1 MTSESLRILELRSV
15 RGTGGGP
22 EKTILLGAQRAD
34 RRRFPVTV
42 CYIRDRRDR
51 TFGIA
56 ERAARLGI
64 DYVEIEERGSFD
76 VSIWPA
82 LRTLVR
88 DRGIDIVH
96 AHDYKTDL
104 LALLLARVEGT
115 IPLATAHGWTG
126 HSLKERLLYYALD
139 KQLLR
144 AFPRTIAVSSEIRSE
159 LLRHRVRADR
169 VSTVLNGIDYRAFRR
184 DRSIESAVRSELGL
198 SPADIVVGSVGRLEP
213 QKRFDLLIHACEM
226 LQRRWPRL
234 RLMIAGDGGERA
246 RLEAL
251 AGRMLASGTWQLC
264 GHTGDVARLHH
275 AFDVFV
281 QSSDYE
287 GTSNAVLEAMA
298 LETPIVATSAGG
310 TAEMIENGVH
320 GVVVGC
326 GDAIEL
332 ATAISQT
339 LFDRS
344 ARAARAARAR
354 QRVETVLSFDE
365 RVATVERIYADL
377 AQMFP
382 RPAGPRPAGPAL
394 EERCA

>member
-1 MTSESLRILELRSV
+1 MTSKPVRILELRSV

-22 EKTILLGAQRAD
+22 EKTILLGAQRAAQ
-34 RRRFPVTV
+34 RFPVTV
-42 CYIRDRRDR
+42 CYIRDSRDT

-64 DYVEIEERGSFD
+64 DYVEIQERGSFD
-76 VSIWPA
+76 RSIWPA

-88 DRGIDIVH
+88 ERRIDVVH

-144 AFPRTIAVSSEIRSE
+144 AFPRTIAVSSEIRAE
-159 LLRHRVRADR
+159 LVRHRVRADR
-169 VSTVLNGIDYRAFRR
+169 VTTVLNGIDYRAFRR
-184 DRSIESAVRSELGL
+184 DRSIESAVRRELGL
-198 SPADIVVGSVGRLEP
+198 AADDIVIGSVGRLEP
-213 QKRFDLLIHACEM
+213 QKRFDLLIQACEA
-226 LQRRWPRL
+226 LQRQWPRL
-234 RLMIAGDGGERA
+234 RLVIAGDGSERA

-251 AGRMLASGTWQLC
+251 AAGTLAAGTWQLC
-264 GHTGDVARLHH
+264 GHRGDVARLHH
-275 AFDVFV
+275 ALDVFV

-298 LETPIVATSAGG
+298 LETPIVATAAGG

-320 GVVVGC
+320 GLVVRC
-326 GDAIEL
+326 GDAVEL
-332 ATAISQT
+332 ATAMSQT
-339 LFDRS
+339 LLQPQ
-344 ARAARAARAR
+344 ARDERVAGARR
-354 QRVETVLSFDE
+354 RVETVLSFDE

-377 AQMFP
+377 AERFR
-382 RPAGPRPAGPAL
+382 RPTGPRPDGPELA
-394 EERCA
+394 ERCA

>member
-1 MTSESLRILELRSV
+1 MTNDSLRILELRSV

-22 EKTILLGAQRAD
+22 EKTILLGAQRAG
-34 RRRFPVTV
+34 RRFPVTV
-42 CYIRDRRDR
+42 CYIRDARDR
-51 TFGIA
+51 VFGIA

-76 VSIWPA
+76 ISIVKA
-82 LRTLVR
+82 LRKLVR
-88 DRGIDIVH
+88 ERRIDVVH

-104 LALLLARVEGT
+104 LALLLARTEGT

-144 AFPRTIAVSSEIRSE
+144 AFPRAIAVSSEIRSE

-169 VSTVLNGIDYRAFRR
+169 VQTVLNGIDYRAFRR
-184 DRSIESAVRSELGL
+184 DRAIESTARAELGL
-198 SPADIVVGSVGRLEP
+198 TRTDIVIGSVGRLEP
-213 QKRFDLLIHACEM
+213 QKRFDLLIQACAM
-226 LQRRWPRL
+226 LQPRWPAL
-234 RLMIAGDGGERA
+234 RLVIAGDGSERE
-246 RLEAL
+246 RLAAL
-251 AGRMLASGTWQLC
+251 AAKSLARGTWNLC

-275 AFDVFV
+275 ALDIFV

-298 LETPIVATSAGG
+298 LETPIVATAAGG
-310 TAEMIENGVH
+310 TAEMIESGVH
-320 GVVVGC
+320 GLVVGC

-332 ATAISQT
+332 ATAMSQT
-339 LFDRS
+339 LLEPR
-344 ARAARAARAR
+344 ARAARVVRAR
-354 QRVETVLSFDE
+354 ERVETVLSFDE

-377 AQMFP
+377 AETFR
-382 RPAGPRPAGPAL
+382 RPAGPRPEGPAL
-394 EERCA
+394 AERCA

>member
-1 MTSESLRILELRSV
+1 MTNDSLRILELRSV

-22 EKTILLGAQRAD
+22 EKTILLGAQRAG
-34 RRRFPVTV
+34 RRFPVTV
-42 CYIRDRRDR
+42 CYIRDARDR
-51 TFGIA
+51 VFGIA

-76 VSIWPA
+76 ISIVKA
-82 LRTLVR
+82 LRKLVR
-88 DRGIDIVH
+88 ERRIDVVH

-104 LALLLARVEGT
+104 LALLLARTEGT

-144 AFPRTIAVSSEIRSE
+144 AFPRAIAVSSEIRSE

-169 VSTVLNGIDYRAFRR
+169 VQTVLNGIDYRAFRR
-184 DRSIESAVRSELGL
+184 DRAIESTARAELGL
-198 SPADIVVGSVGRLEP
+198 TRTDIVIGSVGRLEP
-213 QKRFDLLIHACEM
+213 QKRFDLLIQACAM
-226 LQRRWPRL
+226 LQPRWPAL
-234 RLMIAGDGGERA
+234 RLVIAGDGSERE

-251 AGRMLASGTWQLC
+251 AAKSLARGTWNLC

-275 AFDVFV
+275 ALDIFV

-298 LETPIVATSAGG
+298 LETPIVATAAGG
-310 TAEMIENGVH
+310 TAEMIESGVH
-320 GVVVGC
+320 GLVVGC

-332 ATAISQT
+332 ATAMSQT
-339 LFDRS
+339 LLEPR
-344 ARAARAARAR
+344 ARAARVVRAR
-354 QRVETVLSFDE
+354 ERVETVLSFDE

-377 AQMFP
+377 AETFR
-382 RPAGPRPAGPAL
+382 RPAGPRPKGPAL
-394 EERCA
+394 AERCA

>member
-1 MTSESLRILELRSV
+1 MTNDSLRILELRSV

-22 EKTILLGAQRAD
+22 EKTILLGAQRAG
-34 RRRFPVTV
+34 RRFPVTV
-42 CYIRDRRDR
+42 CYIRDARDR
-51 TFGIA
+51 VFGIA

-76 VSIWPA
+76 ISILKA
-82 LRTLVR
+82 LRNLVR
-88 DRGIDIVH
+88 ERRIDVVH

-104 LALLLARVEGT
+104 LALLLARTEGT

-144 AFPRTIAVSSEIRSE
+144 AFPRAIAVSSEIRSE

-169 VSTVLNGIDYRAFRR
+169 VQTVLNGIDYRAFRR
-184 DRSIESAVRSELGL
+184 DRAIESTARAELGL
-198 SPADIVVGSVGRLEP
+198 TRTDIVIGSVGRLEP
-213 QKRFDLLIHACEM
+213 QKRFDLLIQACAM
-226 LQRRWPRL
+226 LQPRWPAL
-234 RLMIAGDGGERA
+234 RLVIAGDGSERE

-251 AGRMLASGTWQLC
+251 AAKSLTRGTWNFC

-275 AFDVFV
+275 ALDVFV

-298 LETPIVATSAGG
+298 LETPIVATAAGG
-310 TAEMIENGVH
+310 TAEMIESGVH
-320 GVVVGC
+320 GLVVGC

-332 ATAISQT
+332 ATAMSQT
-339 LFDRS
+339 LLEPR
-344 ARAARAARAR
+344 ARAARVVRAR
-354 QRVETVLSFDE
+354 ERVETVLSFDE

-377 AQMFP
+377 AEMFR
-382 RPAGPRPAGPAL
+382 RPAGPRPEGPAL
-394 EERCA
+394 AERCA

>member
-22 EKTILLGAQRAD
+22 EKTILLGAQRAA
-34 RRRFPVTV
+34 RRFPVTV
-42 CYIRDRRDR
+42 CYIRDARDR

-56 ERAARLGI
+56 ERASRLGI
-64 DYVEIEERGSFD
+64 DYVEITERGSFD

-82 LRTLVR
+82 LRRLVR
-88 DRGIDIVH
+88 DRGIDVVH

-104 LALLLARVEGT
+104 LALLLARAEGT
-115 IPLATAHGWTG
+115 IPVATAHGWTG

-144 AFPRTIAVSSEIRSE
+144 AFPRTIAVSSEIKSE
-159 LLRHRVRADR
+159 LLRHRVRSDR
-169 VSTVLNGIDYRAFRR
+169 VRTVLNGIDYRAFHR
-184 DRSIESAVRSELGL
+184 DRSIEPTVRRELGL
-198 SPADIVVGSVGRLEP
+198 SPGDVVIGSVGRLEP
-213 QKRFDLLIHACEM
+213 QKRFDLLIHACEI

-234 RLMIAGDGGERA
+234 RLVIAGDGSERA
-246 RLEAL
+246 RLEAR
-251 AGRMLASGTWQLC
+251 AARMLAHGTWQFC
-264 GHTGDVARLHH
+264 GHTGNVARLHH

-320 GVVVGC
+320 GLVVGC
-326 GDAIEL
+326 GDPIEL

-339 LFDRS
+339 LLVPHT
-344 ARAARAARAR
+344 RAERVVRAR
-354 QRVETVLSFDE
+354 QRVETTLSFDE
-365 RVATVERIYADL
+365 RVATVERIYGDL
-377 AQMFP
+377 TDMFP
-382 RPAGPRPAGPAL
+382 RPAGPGLA
-394 EERCA
+394 ERCA

>member
-1 MTSESLRILELRSV
+1 MTNDSLRILELRSV

-22 EKTILLGAQRAD
+22 EKTILLGAQRAG
-34 RRRFPVTV
+34 RRFPVTV
-42 CYIRDRRDR
+42 CYIRDARDR
-51 TFGIA
+51 VFGIA

-76 VSIWPA
+76 ISILKA
-82 LRTLVR
+82 LRKLVR
-88 DRGIDIVH
+88 ERRIDVVH

-104 LALLLARVEGT
+104 LALLLARTEGT

-144 AFPRTIAVSSEIRSE
+144 AFPRAIAVSSEIRSE

-169 VSTVLNGIDYRAFRR
+169 VQTVLNGIDYRAFRR
-184 DRSIESAVRSELGL
+184 DRAIESTARAELGL
-198 SPADIVVGSVGRLEP
+198 TRTDIVIGSVGRLEP
-213 QKRFDLLIHACEM
+213 QKRFDLLIQACAM
-226 LQRRWPRL
+226 LQPRWPAL
-234 RLMIAGDGGERA
+234 RLVIAGDGSERE

-251 AGRMLASGTWQLC
+251 AAKSLTRGTWNFC

-275 AFDVFV
+275 ALDVFV

-298 LETPIVATSAGG
+298 LETPIVATAAGG
-310 TAEMIENGVH
+310 TAEMIESGVH
-320 GVVVGC
+320 GLVVGC

-332 ATAISQT
+332 ATAMSQT
-339 LFDRS
+339 LLEPR
-344 ARAARAARAR
+344 ARAARVVRAR
-354 QRVETVLSFDE
+354 ERVETVLSFDE

-377 AQMFP
+377 AEMFR
-382 RPAGPRPAGPAL
+382 RPAGPRPEGPAL
-394 EERCA
+394 AERCA